1 MAGLPNSS
9 KALQQWQHL
18 FEEKGVSR
26 TEQARQHLQQ
36 MLRLGLPTR
45 KHEDWKYTP
54 LEGLTHS
61 QFIQQCATIS
71 AAQRDALALQIDAV
85 RLVFVD
91 GRFMPELS
99 DSTQNSGFDVSVR
112 DERQTLAAPVHPE
125 VFLHLT
131 ESLAQCVT
139 YIQVRRNQRPTRP
152 LLLMHITQGV
162 DSDELNTAH
171 YRHHLALA
179 EGAEATVI
187 EHYVSLTAAKHFT
200 GARLTMN
207 VADNAQLRHIKL
219 AFENA
224 SSYHFAHNDLLLA
237 TDASAFSH
245 SFLLGA
251 AVLRHHSSSQLNGE
265 NATLRLNS
273 LAMPVKNEV
282 CDTRTWLE
290 HNKGYCNSRQLHKTI
305 VSDKGRAVFN
315 GLINVAQHAI
325 KTDGQMTNNN
335 LLLGKLAEVDTKP
348 QLEIYADDVKCSH
361 GATIGRIDDEQMFYL
376 QSRGIRQQEAR
387 HMILYAFAAELTEA
401 IHDSALK
408 QQVLAR
414 IGQRLPGAG
423 MTFPVE
429 KVRADFPILQR
440 EVNGLPLAYLD
451 SAASAQK
458 PNQVIDAES
467 AFYRHGYAAVHRGI
481 HTLSAQATE
490 SMENVRKQASRFINA
505 RSAEELVFVRGTT
518 EGINLVANSWGTEN
532 IRAGDNI
539 IISEM
544 EHHANIVPWQM
555 LCERKGA
562 ELRVIPLH
570 PDGTLRLET
579 LAALFD
585 DRTRLLAIT
594 HVSNVLGTENP
605 LPDMIALA
613 RQHGAKVLVDGAQA
627 VMHHA
632 VDVQALDC
640 DFYVFSGHKLYGP
653 TGIGILYVKE
663 ALLQEMPPWEGGG
676 SMISTV
682 SLTQG
687 TTWAKAPWRFEA
699 GTPNTG
705 GIIGLGAAIDYVTS
719 LGLDKI
725 GDYEQMLMRYALE
738 QLAQVPDI
746 TLYGPAQRLG
756 VITFNLGKHH
766 AYDVGSFL
774 DNYGIAVRTGH
785 HCAMPLMAW
794 YGVPAMCRASL
805 AMYNTHE
812 EVDRLVAGLT
822 RIHRLL
828 G

>member
-1 MAGLPNSS
+1 
-9 KALQQWQHL
+9 
-18 FEEKGVSR
+18 
-26 TEQARQHLQQ
+26 
-36 MLRLGLPTR
+36 
-45 KHEDWKYTP
+45 
-54 LEGLTHS
+54 
-61 QFIQQCATIS
+61 
-71 AAQRDALALQIDAV
+71 
-85 RLVFVD
+85 
-91 GRFMPELS
+91 
-99 DSTQNSGFDVSVR
+99 
-112 DERQTLAAPVHPE
+112 
-125 VFLHLT
+125 
-131 ESLAQCVT
+131 
-139 YIQVRRNQRPTRP
+139 
-152 LLLMHITQGV
+152 
-162 DSDELNTAH
+162 
-171 YRHHLALA
+171 
-179 EGAEATVI
+179 
-187 EHYVSLTAAKHFT
+187 
-200 GARLTMN
+200 
-207 VADNAQLRHIKL
+207 
-219 AFENA
+219 
-224 SSYHFAHNDLLLA
+224 
-237 TDASAFSH
+237 
-245 SFLLGA
+245 
-251 AVLRHHSSSQLNGE
+251 
-265 NATLRLNS
+265 
-273 LAMPVKNEV
+273 
-282 CDTRTWLE
+282 
-290 HNKGYCNSRQLHKTI
+290 
-305 VSDKGRAVFN
+305 
-315 GLINVAQHAI
+315 
-325 KTDGQMTNNN
+325 
-335 LLLGKLAEVDTKP
+335 
-348 QLEIYADDVKCSH
+348 
-361 GATIGRIDDEQMFYL
+361 
-376 QSRGIRQQEAR
+376 
-387 HMILYAFAAELTEA
+387 
-401 IHDSALK
+401 
-408 QQVLAR
+408 
-414 IGQRLPGAG
+414 

-532 IRAGDNI
+532 ICAGDNI

-632 VDVQALDC
+632 VDVQTLDC

-756 VITFNLGKHH
+756 VIAFNLGKHH

>member
-1 MAGLPNSS
+1 
-9 KALQQWQHL
+9 
-18 FEEKGVSR
+18 
-26 TEQARQHLQQ
+26 
-36 MLRLGLPTR
+36 
-45 KHEDWKYTP
+45 
-54 LEGLTHS
+54 
-61 QFIQQCATIS
+61 
-71 AAQRDALALQIDAV
+71 
-85 RLVFVD
+85 
-91 GRFMPELS
+91 
-99 DSTQNSGFDVSVR
+99 
-112 DERQTLAAPVHPE
+112 
-125 VFLHLT
+125 
-131 ESLAQCVT
+131 
-139 YIQVRRNQRPTRP
+139 
-152 LLLMHITQGV
+152 
-162 DSDELNTAH
+162 
-171 YRHHLALA
+171 
-179 EGAEATVI
+179 
-187 EHYVSLTAAKHFT
+187 
-200 GARLTMN
+200 
-207 VADNAQLRHIKL
+207 
-219 AFENA
+219 
-224 SSYHFAHNDLLLA
+224 
-237 TDASAFSH
+237 
-245 SFLLGA
+245 
-251 AVLRHHSSSQLNGE
+251 
-265 NATLRLNS
+265 
-273 LAMPVKNEV
+273 
-282 CDTRTWLE
+282 
-290 HNKGYCNSRQLHKTI
+290 
-305 VSDKGRAVFN
+305 
-315 GLINVAQHAI
+315 
-325 KTDGQMTNNN
+325 
-335 LLLGKLAEVDTKP
+335 
-348 QLEIYADDVKCSH
+348 
-361 GATIGRIDDEQMFYL
+361 
-376 QSRGIRQQEAR
+376 
-387 HMILYAFAAELTEA
+387 
-401 IHDSALK
+401 
-408 QQVLAR
+408 
-414 IGQRLPGAG
+414 

-562 ELRVIPLH
+562 ELRVIPLY

-585 DRTRLLAIT
+585 DRTRLMAIT

-756 VITFNLGKHH
+756 VIAFNLGKHH

>member
-1 MAGLPNSS
+1 
-9 KALQQWQHL
+9 
-18 FEEKGVSR
+18 
-26 TEQARQHLQQ
+26 
-36 MLRLGLPTR
+36 
-45 KHEDWKYTP
+45 
-54 LEGLTHS
+54 
-61 QFIQQCATIS
+61 
-71 AAQRDALALQIDAV
+71 
-85 RLVFVD
+85 
-91 GRFMPELS
+91 
-99 DSTQNSGFDVSVR
+99 
-112 DERQTLAAPVHPE
+112 
-125 VFLHLT
+125 
-131 ESLAQCVT
+131 
-139 YIQVRRNQRPTRP
+139 
-152 LLLMHITQGV
+152 
-162 DSDELNTAH
+162 
-171 YRHHLALA
+171 
-179 EGAEATVI
+179 
-187 EHYVSLTAAKHFT
+187 
-200 GARLTMN
+200 
-207 VADNAQLRHIKL
+207 
-219 AFENA
+219 
-224 SSYHFAHNDLLLA
+224 
-237 TDASAFSH
+237 
-245 SFLLGA
+245 
-251 AVLRHHSSSQLNGE
+251 
-265 NATLRLNS
+265 
-273 LAMPVKNEV
+273 
-282 CDTRTWLE
+282 
-290 HNKGYCNSRQLHKTI
+290 
-305 VSDKGRAVFN
+305 
-315 GLINVAQHAI
+315 
-325 KTDGQMTNNN
+325 
-335 LLLGKLAEVDTKP
+335 
-348 QLEIYADDVKCSH
+348 
-361 GATIGRIDDEQMFYL
+361 
-376 QSRGIRQQEAR
+376 
-387 HMILYAFAAELTEA
+387 
-401 IHDSALK
+401 
-408 QQVLAR
+408 
-414 IGQRLPGAG
+414 

-746 TLYGPAQRLG
+746 TLYGTAQRLG
-756 VITFNLGKHH
+756 VIAFNLGNHH

>member
-1 MAGLPNSS
+1 
-9 KALQQWQHL
+9 
-18 FEEKGVSR
+18 
-26 TEQARQHLQQ
+26 
-36 MLRLGLPTR
+36 
-45 KHEDWKYTP
+45 
-54 LEGLTHS
+54 
-61 QFIQQCATIS
+61 
-71 AAQRDALALQIDAV
+71 
-85 RLVFVD
+85 
-91 GRFMPELS
+91 
-99 DSTQNSGFDVSVR
+99 
-112 DERQTLAAPVHPE
+112 
-125 VFLHLT
+125 
-131 ESLAQCVT
+131 
-139 YIQVRRNQRPTRP
+139 
-152 LLLMHITQGV
+152 
-162 DSDELNTAH
+162 
-171 YRHHLALA
+171 
-179 EGAEATVI
+179 
-187 EHYVSLTAAKHFT
+187 
-200 GARLTMN
+200 
-207 VADNAQLRHIKL
+207 
-219 AFENA
+219 
-224 SSYHFAHNDLLLA
+224 
-237 TDASAFSH
+237 
-245 SFLLGA
+245 
-251 AVLRHHSSSQLNGE
+251 
-265 NATLRLNS
+265 
-273 LAMPVKNEV
+273 
-282 CDTRTWLE
+282 
-290 HNKGYCNSRQLHKTI
+290 
-305 VSDKGRAVFN
+305 
-315 GLINVAQHAI
+315 
-325 KTDGQMTNNN
+325 
-335 LLLGKLAEVDTKP
+335 
-348 QLEIYADDVKCSH
+348 
-361 GATIGRIDDEQMFYL
+361 
-376 QSRGIRQQEAR
+376 
-387 HMILYAFAAELTEA
+387 
-401 IHDSALK
+401 
-408 QQVLAR
+408 
-414 IGQRLPGAG
+414 

-467 AFYRHGYAAVHRGI
+467 TFYRHGYAAVHRGI

-632 VDVQALDC
+632 VDVQALGC

-756 VITFNLGKHH
+756 VIAFNLGKHH

>member
-1 MAGLPNSS
+1 
-9 KALQQWQHL
+9 
-18 FEEKGVSR
+18 
-26 TEQARQHLQQ
+26 
-36 MLRLGLPTR
+36 
-45 KHEDWKYTP
+45 
-54 LEGLTHS
+54 
-61 QFIQQCATIS
+61 
-71 AAQRDALALQIDAV
+71 
-85 RLVFVD
+85 
-91 GRFMPELS
+91 
-99 DSTQNSGFDVSVR
+99 
-112 DERQTLAAPVHPE
+112 
-125 VFLHLT
+125 
-131 ESLAQCVT
+131 
-139 YIQVRRNQRPTRP
+139 
-152 LLLMHITQGV
+152 
-162 DSDELNTAH
+162 
-171 YRHHLALA
+171 
-179 EGAEATVI
+179 
-187 EHYVSLTAAKHFT
+187 
-200 GARLTMN
+200 
-207 VADNAQLRHIKL
+207 
-219 AFENA
+219 
-224 SSYHFAHNDLLLA
+224 
-237 TDASAFSH
+237 
-245 SFLLGA
+245 
-251 AVLRHHSSSQLNGE
+251 
-265 NATLRLNS
+265 
-273 LAMPVKNEV
+273 
-282 CDTRTWLE
+282 
-290 HNKGYCNSRQLHKTI
+290 
-305 VSDKGRAVFN
+305 
-315 GLINVAQHAI
+315 
-325 KTDGQMTNNN
+325 
-335 LLLGKLAEVDTKP
+335 
-348 QLEIYADDVKCSH
+348 
-361 GATIGRIDDEQMFYL
+361 
-376 QSRGIRQQEAR
+376 
-387 HMILYAFAAELTEA
+387 
-401 IHDSALK
+401 
-408 QQVLAR
+408 
-414 IGQRLPGAG
+414 

-632 VDVQALDC
+632 VGVQALDC

-756 VITFNLGKHH
+756 VIAFNLGKHH

>member
-1 MAGLPNSS
+1 
-9 KALQQWQHL
+9 
-18 FEEKGVSR
+18 
-26 TEQARQHLQQ
+26 
-36 MLRLGLPTR
+36 
-45 KHEDWKYTP
+45 
-54 LEGLTHS
+54 
-61 QFIQQCATIS
+61 
-71 AAQRDALALQIDAV
+71 
-85 RLVFVD
+85 
-91 GRFMPELS
+91 
-99 DSTQNSGFDVSVR
+99 
-112 DERQTLAAPVHPE
+112 
-125 VFLHLT
+125 
-131 ESLAQCVT
+131 
-139 YIQVRRNQRPTRP
+139 
-152 LLLMHITQGV
+152 
-162 DSDELNTAH
+162 
-171 YRHHLALA
+171 
-179 EGAEATVI
+179 
-187 EHYVSLTAAKHFT
+187 
-200 GARLTMN
+200 
-207 VADNAQLRHIKL
+207 
-219 AFENA
+219 
-224 SSYHFAHNDLLLA
+224 
-237 TDASAFSH
+237 
-245 SFLLGA
+245 
-251 AVLRHHSSSQLNGE
+251 
-265 NATLRLNS
+265 
-273 LAMPVKNEV
+273 
-282 CDTRTWLE
+282 
-290 HNKGYCNSRQLHKTI
+290 
-305 VSDKGRAVFN
+305 
-315 GLINVAQHAI
+315 
-325 KTDGQMTNNN
+325 
-335 LLLGKLAEVDTKP
+335 
-348 QLEIYADDVKCSH
+348 
-361 GATIGRIDDEQMFYL
+361 
-376 QSRGIRQQEAR
+376 
-387 HMILYAFAAELTEA
+387 
-401 IHDSALK
+401 
-408 QQVLAR
+408 
-414 IGQRLPGAG
+414 

-613 RQHGAKVLVDGAQA
+613 RQHRAKVLVDGAQA

-756 VITFNLGKHH
+756 VIAFNLGKHH

>member
-1 MAGLPNSS
+1 
-9 KALQQWQHL
+9 
-18 FEEKGVSR
+18 
-26 TEQARQHLQQ
+26 
-36 MLRLGLPTR
+36 
-45 KHEDWKYTP
+45 
-54 LEGLTHS
+54 
-61 QFIQQCATIS
+61 
-71 AAQRDALALQIDAV
+71 
-85 RLVFVD
+85 
-91 GRFMPELS
+91 
-99 DSTQNSGFDVSVR
+99 
-112 DERQTLAAPVHPE
+112 
-125 VFLHLT
+125 
-131 ESLAQCVT
+131 
-139 YIQVRRNQRPTRP
+139 
-152 LLLMHITQGV
+152 
-162 DSDELNTAH
+162 
-171 YRHHLALA
+171 
-179 EGAEATVI
+179 
-187 EHYVSLTAAKHFT
+187 
-200 GARLTMN
+200 
-207 VADNAQLRHIKL
+207 
-219 AFENA
+219 
-224 SSYHFAHNDLLLA
+224 
-237 TDASAFSH
+237 
-245 SFLLGA
+245 
-251 AVLRHHSSSQLNGE
+251 
-265 NATLRLNS
+265 
-273 LAMPVKNEV
+273 
-282 CDTRTWLE
+282 
-290 HNKGYCNSRQLHKTI
+290 
-305 VSDKGRAVFN
+305 
-315 GLINVAQHAI
+315 
-325 KTDGQMTNNN
+325 
-335 LLLGKLAEVDTKP
+335 
-348 QLEIYADDVKCSH
+348 
-361 GATIGRIDDEQMFYL
+361 
-376 QSRGIRQQEAR
+376 
-387 HMILYAFAAELTEA
+387 
-401 IHDSALK
+401 
-408 QQVLAR
+408 
-414 IGQRLPGAG
+414 

-562 ELRVIPLH
+562 ELRVIPLY

-687 TTWAKAPWRFEA
+687 TTWAKEPWRFEA

-756 VITFNLGKHH
+756 VIAFNLGKHH

>member
-1 MAGLPNSS
+1 
-9 KALQQWQHL
+9 
-18 FEEKGVSR
+18 
-26 TEQARQHLQQ
+26 
-36 MLRLGLPTR
+36 
-45 KHEDWKYTP
+45 
-54 LEGLTHS
+54 
-61 QFIQQCATIS
+61 
-71 AAQRDALALQIDAV
+71 
-85 RLVFVD
+85 
-91 GRFMPELS
+91 
-99 DSTQNSGFDVSVR
+99 
-112 DERQTLAAPVHPE
+112 
-125 VFLHLT
+125 
-131 ESLAQCVT
+131 
-139 YIQVRRNQRPTRP
+139 
-152 LLLMHITQGV
+152 
-162 DSDELNTAH
+162 
-171 YRHHLALA
+171 
-179 EGAEATVI
+179 
-187 EHYVSLTAAKHFT
+187 
-200 GARLTMN
+200 
-207 VADNAQLRHIKL
+207 
-219 AFENA
+219 
-224 SSYHFAHNDLLLA
+224 
-237 TDASAFSH
+237 
-245 SFLLGA
+245 
-251 AVLRHHSSSQLNGE
+251 
-265 NATLRLNS
+265 
-273 LAMPVKNEV
+273 
-282 CDTRTWLE
+282 
-290 HNKGYCNSRQLHKTI
+290 
-305 VSDKGRAVFN
+305 
-315 GLINVAQHAI
+315 
-325 KTDGQMTNNN
+325 
-335 LLLGKLAEVDTKP
+335 
-348 QLEIYADDVKCSH
+348 
-361 GATIGRIDDEQMFYL
+361 
-376 QSRGIRQQEAR
+376 
-387 HMILYAFAAELTEA
+387 
-401 IHDSALK
+401 
-408 QQVLAR
+408 
-414 IGQRLPGAG
+414 

-555 LCERKGA
+555 LCKRKGA

-594 HVSNVLGTENP
+594 HVSNVLGTENL

-756 VITFNLGKHH
+756 VIAFNLGKHH